1 MRRLWARVWL
11 RHTALVVLV
20 TALVAVVVIT
30 VRDGDGGGHLAA
42 NRAQL
47 RKACDGAL
55 PYEDLKR
62 LVPDGRAGELTQHG
76 TMLEPGQ
83 ESRSLLHCSLSW
95 GDGHGV
101 TVHAEALVSDVP
113 EGMRT
118 DDLLGT
124 AGADGTYV
132 APGTTGQY
140 GRRGAWV
147 VAECV
152 GGLRG
157 RVRPTTDLY
166 VAALVTDG
174 EHQGGDSEAEREKRA
189 RAERA
194 TALTGFR
201 TAVHVANA
209 ITKAQGC
216 GSAPLKAPTQVL
228 DTYQA
233 HNDKADWQSER
244 VEEPGRDLRKCGWIN
259 SRSLP
264 GLMPGPWTTRGDIED
279 SGLVSACQGT
289 WDDEAEDNDGTQ
301 PRDWQ
306 ITGVEAASWAG
317 ILGRTA
323 YDAYDREGH
332 VPGWGVS
339 QDRGKPSGDGGNG
352 DGGNGDGG
360 NGGSGDGG
368 NGGNG
373 RDQAGAQGEDR
384 ISSYADDPQLA
395 LWARSVCDGRETYH
409 RVSVIPSILIEDGAT
424 ATLSAKEHAKLSR
437 TARTVLDRYL
447 SAADGWPKS
456 AGCHDT
462 KVLGEVEE
470 WH

>member
-20 TALVAVVVIT
+20 IALVAVFVVAN
-30 VRDGDGGGHLAA
+30 RDSDGGHLAA

-47 RKACDGAL
+47 RKACDGTL
-55 PYEDLKR
+55 PYADLKR
-62 LVPDGRAGELTQHG
+62 LVRDGRAGELSQHG

-83 ESRSLLHCSLSW
+83 ESRSLLDCELSW
-95 GDGHGV
+95 GDGYGV

-113 EGMRT
+113 EGVET

-140 GRRGAWV
+140 GRRGAWL

-152 GGLRG
+152 DGLRG

-166 VAALVTDG
+166 VAARVTD
-174 EHQGGDSEAEREKRA
+174 GDSEADSAAEREELA

-194 TALTGFR
+194 AALTGFR

-216 GSAPLKAPTQVL
+216 GSTPLKAPTEVL
-228 DTYQA
+228 DTYES
-233 HNDKADWQSER
+233 HDDNGDWRSER
-244 VEEPGRDLRKCGWIN
+244 IEEPGRDLRKCGWIN
-259 SRSLP
+259 ARSLP
-264 GLMPGPWTTRGDIED
+264 GVMPGAWTTLGDLQE
-279 SGLVSACQGT
+279 SGVVSACQGT
-289 WDDEAEDNDGTQ
+289 WDSEAEENDGRH
-301 PRDWQ
+301 PADWQ

-323 YDAYDREGH
+323 YDAYEREGH

-339 QDRGKPSGDGGNG
+339 QNQGKPAGDGKG
-352 DGGNGDGG
+352 DGSVG
-360 NGGSGDGG
+360 
-368 NGGNG
+368 
-373 RDQAGAQGEDR
+373 AAAQGEDR
-384 ISSYADDPQLA
+384 ISSYVEDPQLA
-395 LWARSVCDGRETYH
+395 LWARSVCGGRETYH
-409 RVSVIPSILIEDGAT
+409 RVSVMPSILIEDGAT
-424 ATLSAKEHAKLSR
+424 AILGAKDRAQLSR
-437 TARTVLDRYL
+437 TARTALNRYL
-447 SAADGWPKS
+447 SAADGWPKA
-456 AGCHDT
+456 AGCRDT

>member
-20 TALVAVVVIT
+20 TALVAAVVIT
-30 VRDGDGGGHLAA
+30 VRDGDDGGHLAA

-62 LVPDGRAGELTQHG
+62 LVPDGRAGKLTQHG
-76 TMLEPGQ
+76 TMLEPRQ
-83 ESRSLLHCSLSW
+83 ESRSLLDCSLSW
-95 GDGHGV
+95 GDGYGV

-113 EGMRT
+113 EGMQT

-189 RAERA
+189 RADRA

-216 GSAPLKAPTQVL
+216 GSAPLKAPTRVL

-233 HNDKADWQSER
+233 HNDNADWQSER

-259 SRSLP
+259 PRSLP
-264 GLMPGPWTTRGDIED
+264 GLMSGPWTTLGDIED

-289 WDDEAEDNDGTQ
+289 WDAEDEDNDGRQ

-323 YDAYDREGH
+323 YDAYEREGH
-332 VPGWGVS
+332 VPGWGVT
-339 QDRGKPSGDGGNG
+339 QGRGKPSGDGGNG
-352 DGGNGDGG
+352 GNGDGG
-360 NGGSGDGG
+360 NGGGG
-368 NGGNG
+368 NGGRG
-373 RDQAGAQGEDR
+373 QAGAQGEDR